1 MLKEIVAEY
10 LSYIPLGLMAKRSD
24 YLYDYI
30 GSYRLSSELS
40 GIILV
45 TAPLQAIEQLGS
57 RAECEDGYSFTEG
70 DICLRGQ
77 RYR

>member
-1 MLKEIVAEY
+1 
-10 LSYIPLGLMAKRSD
+10 MAKRSD

-40 GIILV
+40 GIILF
-45 TAPLQAIEQLGS
+45 TAPLQAIEQLVQGQS
-57 RAECEDGYSFTEG
+57 AKMTTPLLKEIYA
-70 DICLRGQ
+70 LRGQ